1 MRRVE
6 FAGLLL
12 VITGMMILIGYSLWI
27 FLTVENVP
35 FIVRIGIV
43 GILIGI
49 AVILVVLIIERLR
62 ELKGEKT
69 LFD

>member
-6 FAGLLL
+6 FAGLFL
-12 VITGMMILIGYSLWI
+12 VIIGMMILIGYSLWI

-35 FIVRIGIV
+35 LVVRLGIV

>member
-12 VITGMMILIGYSLWI
+12 VIAGMMILIGYSLWV
-27 FLTVENVP
+27 FLTVEDVP
-35 FIVRIGIV
+35 IVVRVGIV

-49 AVILVVLIIERLR
+49 AVILIVLMIERLR
-62 ELKGEKT
+62 ELKGEKSI
-69 LFD
+69 FD

>member
-6 FAGLLL
+6 FSGLVL
-12 VITGMMILIGYSLWI
+12 VIAGMLILIGYSLWV

-35 FIVRIGIV
+35 LVVRIGIV

-49 AVILVVLIIERLR
+49 AVILMVLVIERLR
-62 ELKGEKT
+62 ELRGNKG

>member
-1 MRRVE
+1 
-6 FAGLLL
+6 
-12 VITGMMILIGYSLWI
+12 MILIGYSLWI